1 MILESQLILVC
12 QAGQQY
18 CWSQHDL
25 TPPLPPSQPSTF
37 SLLLSLHPSILALL
51 ALTLATIAYILRE
64 FSVKLLE
71 HTLHTRD
78 HPDKTNR
85 DSGW

>member
-1 MILESQLILVC
+1 ML
-12 QAGQQY
+12 
-18 CWSQHDL
+18 
-25 TPPLPPSQPSTF
+25 
-37 SLLLSLHPSILALL
+37 SILAILCLYILAL